1 MENDKGCKAHPN
13 VEPTLELTPDI
24 KHHGKWLCG
33 ECKKFLV
40 WARKPKTSDEL
51 NMRQK
56 QIRKAMLRS
65 ANLTEGE
72 LHKLCSLYNLVHLTL
87 GQIEM
92 YKLLLLKC
100 NVTEDSDDSDN

>member
-1 MENDKGCKAHPN
+1 MENDKACKAHPN
-13 VEPTLELTPDI
+13 VEPVMVLTPDI

-51 NMRQK
+51 TNRQNK
-56 QIRKAMLRS
+56 IRQAMKAS
-65 ANLTEGE
+65 ASILTEDE
-72 LHKLCSLYNLVHLTL
+72 IHKLCCLYNLVHLTL

-92 YKLLLLKC
+92 YKVLLNKC
-100 NVTEDSDDSDN
+100 NLSEFSSDSE